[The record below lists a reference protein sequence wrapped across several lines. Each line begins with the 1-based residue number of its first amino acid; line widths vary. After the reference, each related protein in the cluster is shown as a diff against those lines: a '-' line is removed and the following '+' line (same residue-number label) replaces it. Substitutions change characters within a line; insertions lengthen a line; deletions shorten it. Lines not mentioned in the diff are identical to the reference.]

1 MAEEAKKKKRG
12 DVFSAGTTDE
22 EKKKRFNAG
31 GIIAMAGFLA
41 GGVFQ
46 AMWMAVTPRLLG
58 EQGMGLFSPLF
69 QALYAVATLIALGI
83 PQTIVT
89 FVSKHYENEFDES
102 LKFMTDGCRLMFV
115 AAIVTVGAAVLVS
128 TVATALG
135 AMSKFAASMIIVFA
149 ITIAFMALFWGV
161 NGILNGFQRLD
172 LMTIGNIV
180 YPIGIFAASTAL
192 IVVAHRT
199 MPGADRW
206 DVAGAVAGV
215 GIGHLIALGVA
226 LAVVAKTGL
235 VPVKKLFAF
244 KSAHGLYGRILK
256 FGGITAV
263 AFFSMTLAQN
273 LTTII
278 VRVVGMNGLPFQ
290 GMRGPLF
297 CSTRDFAYETAAKS
311 CEAAIGHFGNALI
324 YGLAPMLITGIAVA
338 VIPAMSEAEDR
349 GRRDLMQHY
358 YTSAM
363 SQSMAII
370 GCFIALFGVI
380 IGPLIEIMNGKEFP
394 AEVMHPLG
402 VLGVIGGSGL
412 ALLFVLINMFTG
424 LKRPQIPAVILLAV
438 VVTMTVSIT
447 ALSYTRN
454 ILWPMAGFI
463 APVWI
468 GCAVC
473 FVMAVKVFGLKFP
486 WSAFFEPAAA
496 AIVPVALVMF
506 ALPPVMPVA
515 GREWAT
521 GLATVAVL
529 GPYWLVILLFE
540 KRRKM
545 KAPPTGADDLLKE
558 SVG

>member
-69 QALYAVATLIALGI
+69 QAAYAVATLIALGI

-102 LKFMTDGCRLMFV
+102 LKFMTDGCRLMFAVALGVVVVSTAAAV
-115 AAIVTVGAAVLVS
+115 AAAA
-128 TVATALG
+128 TG
-135 AMSKFAASMIIVFA
+135 AMSVFAASLTVVFM

-192 IVVAHRT
+192 IVAAHKT
-199 MPGADRW
+199 MPSSERW
-206 DVAGAVAGV
+206 DVTGAVAGV

-226 LAVVAKTGL
+226 LYVVGKTGL
-235 VPVKKLFAF
+235 VPVKRLIAL

-278 VRVVGMNGLPFQ
+278 VRVVGMNGLPFE

-297 CSTRDFAYETAAKS
+297 SSARDFAYETAAKS

-363 SQSMAII
+363 TQSMAII
-370 GCFIALFGVI
+370 GCFVLLFGVI

-424 LKRPQIPAVILLAV
+424 LKKPQIPAVILVAV
-438 VVTMTVSIT
+438 VIAMTVSIT

-463 APVWI
+463 GPVWI

-473 FVMAVKVFGLKFP
+473 FAMAVKVFGLKFP
-486 WSAFFEPAAA
+486 WNAFFEPAVAA
-496 AIVPVALVMF
+496 VIPVALVLF
-506 ALPPVMPVA
+506 ALPSTMPVA

-521 GLATVAVL
+521 GLATLAVL
-529 GPYWLVILLFE
+529 APYWLVIILFE
-540 KRRKM
+540 KRRK
-545 KAPPTGADDLLKE
+545 KNVPPADADELMKE
-558 SVG
+558 SSS

>member
-1 MAEEAKKKKRG
+1 
-12 DVFSAGTTDE
+12 
-22 EKKKRFNAG
+22 
-31 GIIAMAGFLA
+31 
-41 GGVFQ
+41 
-46 AMWMAVTPRLLG
+46 MWMAVTPRLLG